1 MPRRYHGC
9 PGSIGGDDLGEN
21 GGVLRAW
28 FTRRFFWLGRRNS
41 EAQIT
46 NTQDEPF
53 EPHAQNTTILAQLV
67 ATY

>member
-9 PGSIGGDDLGEN
+9 PGLIGGDDLGEN

-28 FTRRFFWLGRRNS
+28 FTRRFLAWKT

-46 NTQDEPF
+46 NTKDEPF
-53 EPHAQNTTILAQLV
+53 EPHAKNTTILAQLV